1 MMCRRLL
8 ITAPLAL
15 AAVRVAAAE
24 PALRTVAQ
32 AGMTLKFNVGGDG
45 PQGFCVDYIRAL
57 QRADP
62 GLQFGGL
69 EDALPLM
76 RIESDLAA
84 ERIELFFGM
93 LKTRERAA
101 RFRFVDAPSLYT
113 VRHQVAVRADDG
125 VEVRGFEDIR
135 ALGAQGVILATRG
148 TGYVSFLADQPGLAV
163 DAGAADNAQNLRKLL
178 GGRGRF
184 FYQADATLRHA
195 IEVEG
200 LQGRVRI
207 LPAVF
212 HADAQLLAHA
222 PGLAPERL
230 ARVVAAMRAL
240 ELNGMAARLRAA
252 YGLL

>member
-1 MMCRRLL
+1 MIRRRPLL
-8 ITAPLAL
+8 ACTLAL
-15 AAVRVAAAE
+15 ASGVATAGE
-24 PALRTVAQ
+24 MLRTVAQ
-32 AGMTLKFNVGGDG
+32 AGMSLKFNLGGDG
-45 PQGFCVDYIRAL
+45 PPGFCVDYIRAL
-57 QRADP
+57 QRMDT
-62 GLQFGGL
+62 GLQFNGL
-69 EDALPLM
+69 DEALPLM

-84 ERIELFFGM
+84 ERIDLFFAL

-101 RFRFVDAPSLYT
+101 RFRFVDAPALYN
-113 VRHQVAVRADDG
+113 VRHQVAVRADDPID
-125 VEVRGFEDIR
+125 VRGFDDIR
-135 ALGAQGVILATRG
+135 ALGADGVVLATRG
-148 TGYVSFLADQPGLAV
+148 SAYQSFLAEQPGLIV
-163 DAGAADNAQNLRKLL
+163 DAGAAEPAQNLRKLI

-184 FYQADATLRHA
+184 FYQADATLRHV

-212 HADAQLLAHA
+212 RADSQLLAHA

-240 ELNGMAARLRAA
+240 EGNGMAARLRAA